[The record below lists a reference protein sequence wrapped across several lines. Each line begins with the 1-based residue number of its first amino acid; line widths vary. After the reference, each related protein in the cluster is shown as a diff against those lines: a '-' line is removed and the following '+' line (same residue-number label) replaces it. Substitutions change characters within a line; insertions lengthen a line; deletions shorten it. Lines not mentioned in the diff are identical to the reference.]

1 MKEIAIEDIATV
13 FASEFVKE
21 YKGLLKPRGCLRNS
35 VLRLAEI
42 PFLKMNYARRRKLVE
57 KFLDKMEKDIHNS

>member
-35 VLRLAEI
+35 VLRAEI